1 MNINMDKPTADVVVY
16 RKHIYLENEGKI
28 VYCSFHDDYYYL
40 RHSCLHAPPHSHL
53 YSVFFYEFTIPQCW
67 IFLELKKWG
76 IAGMEKRVL
85 NYYCFHINIQ

>member
-1 MNINMDKPTADVVVY
+1 MWSYIENIFIWKMREKLFIAVFMMIIIICAIHVSTLH
-16 RKHIYLENEGKI
+16 HIRICIL
-28 VYCSFHDDYYYL
+28 F
-40 RHSCLHAPPHSHL
+40 
-53 YSVFFYEFTIPQCW
+53 FFYEFTIPQCW